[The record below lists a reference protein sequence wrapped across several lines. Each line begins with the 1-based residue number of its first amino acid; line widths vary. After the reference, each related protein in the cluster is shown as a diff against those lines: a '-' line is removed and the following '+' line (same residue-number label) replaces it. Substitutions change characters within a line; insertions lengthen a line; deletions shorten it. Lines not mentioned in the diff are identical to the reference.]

1 MNIRKMITL
10 LVLVVLGFATWR
22 YFVPKKVVE
31 APVVT
36 ETKTPSTSVVGA
48 TMNAKGDFEY
58 KKETD
63 YVEIEM
69 TYPSKTLLANSEA
82 DAKTRAKMEH
92 WIQGQEEYFLTQL
105 EPMLTSE
112 EMVRLKADGRKYA
125 MGIDYKAYASEGHVS
140 YVYQIYE
147 DTGGAH
153 PNTYYTTFTFDQSG
167 TALDLADLF
176 KPGARYLDRL
186 SKLSYDYL
194 VVDLAKRF
202 SVKLDEDQLDW
213 VRLGTAPSPE
223 TLQFFYL
230 DQSNLVIIFP
240 PYQVAAYAAGKSE
253 VRIPL
258 SELSELSDILK

>member
-1 MNIRKMITL
+1 MITL
-10 LVLVVLGFATWR
+10 LVLVVLGFAAWR
-22 YFVPKKVVE
+22 YFVPKEVVE

-36 ETKTPSTSVVGA
+36 ETATPSTSVVGA

-58 KKETD
+58 KKSTD
-63 YVEIEM
+63 YVEIEA
-69 TYPSKTLLANSEA
+69 TYPSKTSLSGEA
-82 DAKTRAKMEH
+82 DAKARLTMES
-92 WIQGQEEYFLTQL
+92 WVDERVAAFEKQVNGELLT
-105 EPMLTSE
+105 PSE
-112 EMVRLKADGRKYA
+112 MARLKADGRKYA
-125 MGIDYKAYASEGHVS
+125 MGISYSTYTSEGHVS

-147 DTGGAH
+147 DMGGAH

-213 VRLGTAPSPE
+213 VRMGTEPSPE
-223 TLQFFYL
+223 ALQFFYL

-240 PYQVAAYAAGKSE
+240 PYQVAAYVAGKSE